1 MSDIR
6 TPSYYFEE
14 RNRKRQQINDI
25 KVKLDDLLI
34 HLQGLKNKEGS
45 TPAYKTIVDNEI
57 NRVKKKRIQQGR
69 RKQAKSIVDKIIDN
83 DGSDAVEMMKEE
95 LDLRAYS
102 KIQPDIQKAGSEIEN
117 ELFYSE

>member
-1 MSDIR
+1 VSDIR

-69 RKQAKSIVDKIIDN
+69 REEAQSIVDKIIDN
-83 DGSDAVEMMKEE
+83 DGSDVVEMMKDE

-117 ELFYSE
+117 QLFYGE